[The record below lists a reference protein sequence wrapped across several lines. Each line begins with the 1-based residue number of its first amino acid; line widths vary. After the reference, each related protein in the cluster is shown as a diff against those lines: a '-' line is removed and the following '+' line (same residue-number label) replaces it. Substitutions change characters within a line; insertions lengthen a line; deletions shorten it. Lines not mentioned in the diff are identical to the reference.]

1 MGTSSLYGQRF
12 LLYDKALCAGA
23 EGLVEE
29 ACSSAVRRRVR
40 QPVKVPPSS
49 TPDGARARATG
60 HIAPA
65 PRAHPLAGILDH
77 TWDGTVAL
85 AEGSKN

>member
-1 MGTSSLYGQRF
+1 M
-12 LLYDKALCAGA
+12 
-23 EGLVEE
+23 
-29 ACSSAVRRRVR
+29 R

-49 TPDGARARATG
+49 IPDGARAQRATG

-85 AEGSKN
+85 AEGSKI